1 MSQTYTFRASNGTSV
16 TMFRGDG
23 APKMTAG
30 GGGWTTVDR
39 PRRIGMTVW
48 NGRDPYGMDVPVLFD
63 GYIDSRSVEGDIAK
77 LNQMQMGA
85 ALNQP
90 PTVMIDGQVPVKGIR
105 WVITGIDWGDNV
117 YWDAAGRQRQDAVVH
132 LLQYVK
138 EERVDVI
145 GKDPTPTP
153 ARWVTKKGD
162 TLRSVAARVY
172 GDSSQWKVIANAQK
186 PPLRILGDK
195 PLQPQTTLRIP

>member
-1 MSQTYTFRASNGTSV
+1 MY
-16 TMFRGDG
+16 RGNG

-30 GGGWTTVDR
+30 GGGWTTVSR

-48 NGRDPYGMDVPVLFD
+48 NGRDPYEMDVPVLFSKFMD
-63 GYIDSRSVEGDIAK
+63 DISVEGDIAK
-77 LNQMQMGA
+77 LNQMQMGS

-90 PTVMIDGQVPVKGIR
+90 PTVMIDGQVPVKGIK
-105 WVITGIDWGDNV
+105 WVITSIDWGDDV

-132 LLQYVK
+132 LMQYVK

-153 ARWVTKKGD
+153 ARWTVRKGD

-172 GDSSQWKVIANAQK
+172 GDSSQWKAIAAAQV
-186 PPLRILGDK
+186 PPLRTTGDK
-195 PLQPQTTLRIP
+195 PLTPGHPTTLRIP